1 MVNYQDYFNKCC
13 DKEYIAE
20 TDDFKFRG
28 ILLNYNSGNVVLY
41 SEIDETICHIPYR
54 DLKWLRPAVVR
65 KKKSKNA

>member
-1 MVNYQDYFNKCC
+1 MANCTDFFNKCC

-41 SEIDETICHIPYR
+41 NENDETICHIPYR
-54 DLKWLRPAVVR
+54 DLKTLRPIKPR
-65 KKKSKNA
+65 IKKE